1 MRGQTREETEVTRP
15 IWEKFLS
22 VQDKAAF
29 EASGYGVK
37 IGFGRRPVLLVVDVS
52 YGFTG
57 DRPEPLLKSISR
69 WHNSCGEV
77 AWRTIPT
84 IRSLI
89 DRFHSRRLPVI
100 YTTGSFRDDNWDAGG
115 CLWKNA
121 RTTNT
126 RQSNLD
132 PNRIVDE
139 IAPQSRD
146 IIVLKQKPSA
156 FFGTNLLQHLVLL
169 QCDSIVVAGITTS
182 GCVRAT
188 VVDGY
193 SYNFRVAVAED
204 ACCDRFEF
212 SHASSLYDMHTK
224 YADIVSSAAIL
235 EYVGT
240 LQSDLFPSLPIGHDD
255 VV

>member
-1 MRGQTREETEVTRP
+1 MQPVWDR
-15 IWEKFLS
+15 FLS
-22 VQDKAAF
+22 AQDKAVF
-29 EASGYGVK
+29 DASGYGIKV
-37 IGFGRRPVLLVVDVS
+37 GFGRRPVLLVVDVS

-89 DRFHSRRLPVI
+89 ESFRARRLPVI
-100 YTTGSFRDDNWDAGG
+100 YTTGSFREDDWDAGSSH
-115 CLWKNA
+115 WKNA
-121 RTTNT
+121 RMTAARSAN
-126 RQSNLD
+126 RSNLD
-132 PNRIVDE
+132 SNRIVDE
-139 IAPQSRD
+139 IAPQPQD
-146 IIVLKQKPSA
+146 IVVFKQKPSA
-156 FFGTNLLQHLVLL
+156 FFGTNLLQHLILL

-212 SHASSLYDMHTK
+212 SHAASLYDMHTK
-224 YADIVSSAAIL
+224 YADIVPSAAVI
-235 EYVGT
+235 EYAGT
-240 LQSDLFPSLPIGHDD
+240 LKFDLFPNLPTEHEGA
-255 VV
+255 V